1 MSTPQDFEN
10 RIVLVVRGDIEG
22 WQVANTVAHISA
34 YIGNRLT
41 ERFGAGE
48 FFVTK
53 DDVNHP
59 RNSQYPIIIKRAR
72 SNEQLQNLMQKVRD
86 ADVLYHGFMRE
97 MIDYNGDNDVQAHLG
112 EKNDAEVEY
121 LGIGVFG
128 QNDAF
133 NALTKKF
140 GLWQ

>member
-22 WQVANTVAHISA
+22 WQIANTIAHMSA
-34 YIGNRLT
+34 YLGNRLG
-41 ERFGAGE
+41 ERFGTGE

-53 DDVNHP
+53 NGVSHP

-72 SNEQLQNLMQKVRD
+72 SNEQLQNLMQKVRETD
-86 ADVLYHGFMRE
+86 ALYHGFIRE
-97 MIDYNGDNDVQAHLG
+97 MLDHTNDDDLQKNL
-112 EKNDAEVEY
+112 EQRNDAEVEY
-121 LGIGVFG
+121 LGLGVFG
-128 QNDAF
+128 PNDTI